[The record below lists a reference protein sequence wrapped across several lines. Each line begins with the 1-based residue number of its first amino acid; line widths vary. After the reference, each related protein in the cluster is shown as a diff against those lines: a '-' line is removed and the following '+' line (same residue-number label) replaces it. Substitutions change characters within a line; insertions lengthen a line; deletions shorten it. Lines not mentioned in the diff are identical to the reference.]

1 MVGRTFHDKVE
12 KQECMFSFGLS
23 YSLIDQRE
31 EAERER
37 QMHTQRQGERE
48 RERERNRERDR
59 NESILGPWD
68 QNYWIKLPQNPSN
81 FCSSSYMRNCFLL
94 FRPV

>member
-1 MVGRTFHDKVE
+1 MVGRMFHDKVE

-23 YSLIDQRE
+23 CSLTRGKRQRE
-31 EAERER
+31 KDRR
-37 QMHTQRQGERE
+37 THRDRV
-48 RERERNRERDR
+48 RERERNREVDR
-59 NESILGPWD
+59 NESILGPWG

-81 FCSSSYMRNCFLL
+81 FCSSSYMRKYFLL